1 MTDET
6 ERAAGRLTHSER
18 ACLQSVARGQTP
30 NTSDEPSG
38 DCRKTGRDHLAS
50 ARRKLMASTTIEA
63 VARAMKMGL
72 IE

>member
-1 MTDET
+1 MTENS
-6 ERAAGRLTHSER
+6 ERLTHPER
-18 ACLQSVARGQTP
+18 ASLQSVARGQPPEAPAQTGNTP
-30 NTSDEPSG
+30 RKSG
-38 DCRKTGRDHLAS
+38 KDHLAS